1 MQSRLKVPRLLP
13 LTIIAIAA
21 LLGAKSV
28 ALVRA
33 AAPAATA
40 ALATPAAPA
49 GQAAREPPSPAAS
62 LSAPA
67 PAPSPAERQL
77 LLDLR
82 KRSAALDARAAA
94 LDAREDLLKAA
105 EKRLAQR
112 VSELQT
118 LEHKLSD
125 ADASR
130 GKAEDANWQALV
142 KLYENMRPQDAATI
156 FDGLAMPVLLE
167 VVHRMNERKA
177 ALILAAMQPE
187 KARILTTQLAAMPAP
202 PPSPG
207 S

>member
-1 MQSRLKVPRLLP
+1 MQYRLKAPRLLP
-13 LTIIAIAA
+13 LTIIAMAA

-33 AAPAATA
+33 AAPTA
-40 ALATPAAPA
+40 ALATHAVPA
-49 GQAAREPPSPAAS
+49 GPAAS
-62 LSAPA
+62 NPLPPSASLPAPA
-67 PAPSPAERQL
+67 PAPSPAESQL

-94 LDAREDLLKAA
+94 LDAREDVLKAA
-105 EKRLAQR
+105 EKRLAER
-112 VSELQT
+112 VSELQA
-118 LEHKLSD
+118 LEKKLTE

-130 GKAEDANWQALV
+130 RKAEDANWQALV

-187 KARILTTQLAAMPAP
+187 KARILTTQLANMPAP
-202 PPSPG
+202 PPGTG